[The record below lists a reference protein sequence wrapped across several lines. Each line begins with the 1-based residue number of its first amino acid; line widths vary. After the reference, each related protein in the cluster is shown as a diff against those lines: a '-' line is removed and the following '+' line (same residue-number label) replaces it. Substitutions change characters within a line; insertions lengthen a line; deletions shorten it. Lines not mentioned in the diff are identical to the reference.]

1 MSDWSFCAGGLRVG
15 AGRKFG
21 GWTVNLF
28 CLSLIKRTELLDIF
42 LVITRRRRHNL
53 QWIEQYVH
61 VRVSCTWL
69 SCEIGTVT
77 YDAVFLNVF

>member
-1 MSDWSFCAGGLRVG
+1 MVGLLIYS
-15 AGRKFG
+15 AYH
-21 GWTVNLF
+21 
-28 CLSLIKRTELLDIF
+28 LIKRTELLDIF

-69 SCEIGTVT
+69 SCEIGSVT
-77 YDAVFLNVF
+77 YDDVF